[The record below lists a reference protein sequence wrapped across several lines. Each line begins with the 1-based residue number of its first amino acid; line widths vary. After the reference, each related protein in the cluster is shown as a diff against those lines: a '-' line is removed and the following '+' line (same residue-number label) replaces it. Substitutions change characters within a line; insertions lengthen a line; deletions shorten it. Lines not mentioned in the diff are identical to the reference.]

1 MMISKTKHNDQE
13 SSDEEEYQTDQQ
25 YEQERFTDDYSKYFE
40 MMRIKQI
47 GSLMTITKILD
58 CPY

>member
-1 MMISKTKHNDQE
+1 MKTKTRHNDQE